1 MKDVLYL
8 IMFCMKLLIK
18 INLVLIGIAMIYV
31 IYQKGALSE
40 YLISN
45 FYVLLMLVLGE
56 MLVLS
61 SGD

>member
-1 MKDVLYL
+1 MKDVLHL
-8 IMFCMKLLIK
+8 IMYCMKLLIR
-18 INLVLIGIAMIYV
+18 INLVLLGVMLLYV
-31 IYQKGALSE
+31 LYQNGTLSK

-45 FYVLLMLVLGE
+45 FYVLLMFVLGE

>member
-31 IYQKGALSE
+31 IYQKGALSK

-45 FYVLLMLVLGE
+45 FYVLLMFVLGE